1 MATPN
6 EISSRITK
14 TLAISEPELDTGV
27 GTPLRKIID
36 TVAEAIA
43 ETTVDSYL
51 TAYQYDIDTRSGADL
66 DAFAAMFGFIRNV
79 AKRASGTILLQ
90 RTTPAPESII
100 VYAGSQAATT
110 GSPPVIVRTVTPAVF
125 PRSTVVLEIPV
136 ETIEGG
142 SAGNLAAGAITRW
155 LTQIEGITSITNP
168 APLVGGSNTET
179 DEQFRDRLKKTIFRN
194 LAGTKDMFMAIALA
208 QKDTSTCEVYTAYE
222 RWTERIEII
231 GGTGSPSIANISTN
245 QASVATN
252 VVLTATNASPSFLTM
267 VTQHSLNV
275 GDYVYISGAVGNTAI
290 NGIRKVRYVSGY
302 LGLYL
307 EDLNG
312 NPVNG
317 NGVYTGSSATLRP
330 LGRMASAYPSNYAFG
345 RDIDFNDIFSTTTYS
360 VDFTVFPPLITVL
373 DAVTIPDGI
382 YEFSFLYTSQASR
395 NYPNRTSNIIADRVD
410 VWIDGQTIEQAS
422 TVQVLD
428 SLNTMDEQSTL
439 WPSGAWRRRNSARVN
454 PANSASIPLFLP
466 LPLGPIIDVPTTLT
480 IGSTTYTKDLH
491 YFLVDR
497 IEHTLAGSM
506 EARSGLE
513 FDTRATTTGAIGQT
527 MTISATTNAT
537 PVVVTVTAA
546 HRLTVGQR
554 IKITGA
560 TVAALNK
567 DWYISAVT
575 GTTITL
581 QDSVA
586 PGSTSAVG
594 AVRLFHPV
602 AIDYT
607 FNSAPLE
614 VQRNIETW
622 RLAGSN
628 VLVHKA
634 VDLPLRFFVAVILKP
649 GYTAASVQTNVDAA
663 AAAVLKEAGIGGVV
677 QISDVIAA
685 ISQVS
690 GIDAVRMLT
699 GNDMPLKTISAAAN
713 QGIVT
718 TSTNHGFVANQMVD
732 ISGVTGMTSLNGSW
746 TIASITS
753 PTVFVVNDQTTGVF
767 GGPGVVRSGQFA
779 TQIMSVDGTYPAVL
793 VVDRTSSP
801 PRPTDLQANDTE
813 RFTLHSVVMTVKA
826 QNSWI

>member
-275 GDYVYISGAVGNTAI
+275 GDYVYISGAVEI
-290 NGIRKVRYVSGY
+290 
-302 LGLYL
+302 
-307 EDLNG
+307 
-312 NPVNG
+312 
-317 NGVYTGSSATLRP
+317 
-330 LGRMASAYPSNYAFG
+330 GR
-345 RDIDFNDIFSTTTYS
+345 
-360 VDFTVFPPLITVL
+360 
-373 DAVTIPDGI
+373 
-382 YEFSFLYTSQASR
+382 
-395 NYPNRTSNIIADRVD
+395 
-410 VWIDGQTIEQAS
+410 
-422 TVQVLD
+422 
-428 SLNTMDEQSTL
+428 
-439 WPSGAWRRRNSARVN
+439 
-454 PANSASIPLFLP
+454 
-466 LPLGPIIDVPTTLT
+466 
-480 IGSTTYTKDLH
+480 
-491 YFLVDR
+491 
-497 IEHTLAGSM
+497 
-506 EARSGLE
+506 
-513 FDTRATTTGAIGQT
+513 
-527 MTISATTNAT
+527 
-537 PVVVTVTAA
+537 A
-546 HRLTVGQR
+546 HV
-554 IKITGA
+554 
-560 TVAALNK
+560 
-567 DWYISAVT
+567 
-575 GTTITL
+575 
-581 QDSVA
+581 
-586 PGSTSAVG
+586 
-594 AVRLFHPV
+594 
-602 AIDYT
+602 
-607 FNSAPLE
+607 
-614 VQRNIETW
+614 
-622 RLAGSN
+622 
-628 VLVHKA
+628 
-634 VDLPLRFFVAVILKP
+634 
-649 GYTAASVQTNVDAA
+649 
-663 AAAVLKEAGIGGVV
+663 
-677 QISDVIAA
+677 
-685 ISQVS
+685 
-690 GIDAVRMLT
+690 
-699 GNDMPLKTISAAAN
+699 
-713 QGIVT
+713 
-718 TSTNHGFVANQMVD
+718 
-732 ISGVTGMTSLNGSW
+732 
-746 TIASITS
+746 
-753 PTVFVVNDQTTGVF
+753 
-767 GGPGVVRSGQFA
+767 
-779 TQIMSVDGTYPAVL
+779 
-793 VVDRTSSP
+793 
-801 PRPTDLQANDTE
+801 
-813 RFTLHSVVMTVKA
+813 
-826 QNSWI
+826 